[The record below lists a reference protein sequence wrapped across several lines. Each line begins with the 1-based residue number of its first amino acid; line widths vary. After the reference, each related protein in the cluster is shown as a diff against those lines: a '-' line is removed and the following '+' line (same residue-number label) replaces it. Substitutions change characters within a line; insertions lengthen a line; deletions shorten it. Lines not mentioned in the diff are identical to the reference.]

1 MNNYYSSKLSSS
13 TLQKCYEVVSPRV
26 KQYLQAEIEFGLTY
40 MNPKDKVLELGC
52 GYGRVLQKLIGK
64 ANKIVGIDTSQES
77 IKLAREL
84 IKDKS
89 LELYE
94 MDAINMEFA
103 DGEFDVVLCIQN
115 GISAFHVDKQELIK
129 EAVRVTRSGGKV
141 LFSSYADKFWEER
154 LKWFQLQA
162 EHGCIGEIDQEKTG
176 DGVIVCKDGF
186 RATTVSSDEFL
197 SLTSGLNVVT
207 EIVEVDNS
215 SVFCVIGNPSTV
227 SLMTKGEHE
236 NM

>member
-13 TLQKCYEVVSPRV
+13 TLHKCYEIAPARV
-26 KQYLQAEIEFGLTY
+26 KQYLQAEIEFVLKHI
-40 MNPKDKVLELGC
+40 NLSDKVLELGC
-52 GYGRVLQKLIGK
+52 GYGRVLQKLIGR

-77 IKLAREL
+77 IKLARKL
-84 IKDKS
+84 IKDNS

-94 MDAINMEFA
+94 MNAINLEFV

-115 GISAFHVDKQELIK
+115 GISAFHEDKQELIK
-129 EAVRVTRSGGKV
+129 EAIRVTRSGGKV

-162 EHGCIGEIDQEKTG
+162 EHGCIGEIDYEKTG
-176 DGVIVCKDGF
+176 DGVIACKDGF
-186 RATTVSSDEFL
+186 SATTVSREEFL
-197 SLTSGLNVVT
+197 SLTSGLSVAS

-215 SVFCVIGNPSTV
+215 SVFCVMGV
-227 SLMTKGEHE
+227 M
-236 NM
+236 

>member
-13 TLQKCYEVVSPRV
+13 TLQKCYEVAQPRV
-26 KQYLQAEIEFGLTY
+26 KRFLQAEIEFALKHIK
-40 MNPKDKVLELGC
+40 PSDKVLELGC
-52 GYGRVLQKLIGK
+52 GYGRVLQKLIGR

-77 IKLAREL
+77 IQLAREL
-84 IKDKS
+84 IKDNS

-94 MDAINMEFA
+94 MDAVNLEFTA
-103 DGEFDVVLCIQN
+103 GEFDVVLCIQN
-115 GISAFHVDKQELIK
+115 GISAFHVDKLELIK
-129 EAVRVTRSGGKV
+129 EAVRVTRKGGKV

-162 EHGCIGEIDQEKTG
+162 EHGCIGEIDHEKTG

-186 RATTVSSDEFL
+186 TATTVSPDEFL
-197 SLTSGLNVVT
+197 SLTSGLNVVS

-215 SVFCVIGNPSTV
+215 SVFCVMGIPLLSP
-227 SLMTKGEHE
+227 L
-236 NM
+236 